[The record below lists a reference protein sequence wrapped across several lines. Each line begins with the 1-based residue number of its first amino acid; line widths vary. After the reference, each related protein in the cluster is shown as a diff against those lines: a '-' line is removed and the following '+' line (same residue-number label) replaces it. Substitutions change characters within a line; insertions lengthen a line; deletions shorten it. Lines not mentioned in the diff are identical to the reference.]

1 MISLSVTVIVP
12 VRNPVAVGTNATL
25 TLQNFVGAR
34 VVGQS
39 FVWVKSAPN
48 RTGLE
53 RVISVVVE

>member
-1 MISLSVTVIVP
+1 MIVP

-34 VVGQS
+34 VVGQL
-39 FVWVKSAPN
+39 FVWVKSAPE

-53 RVISVVVE
+53 RVMSVVVE